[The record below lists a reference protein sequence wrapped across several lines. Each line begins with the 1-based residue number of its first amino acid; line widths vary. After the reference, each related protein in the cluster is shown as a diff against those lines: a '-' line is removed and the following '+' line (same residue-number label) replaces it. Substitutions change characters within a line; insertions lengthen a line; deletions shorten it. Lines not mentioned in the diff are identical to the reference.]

1 MIGNWLAYIYNLLP
15 LAVRQPRVGLL
26 ISVLLS
32 PAKTSINE
40 LTTYIADARLRSAA
54 TWQVMWLEKLLS
66 DALGYPITII
76 ESTGLPIDFIVSGVS
91 YTDETLARGLLNRY
105 KLAGKSYVLTFADVQ
120 IEGQWLNPVCAR
132 TNEALLVGYW
142 VHPVCVKQLFTPDP
156 DPDPDPD
163 PITFKVILNWDSSQQ
178 GQFDG
183 ITGSVKIMRGS
194 TQVDLKMVTQYSKG
208 ETLTFTLPGNA
219 QGYSADFN
227 GLDAVLEGAGLVTE
241 IFWSE
246 EQSMSNPQTTKET
259 GVYSVSKTIWVNVSP
274 GG

>member
-66 DALGYPITII
+66 DALGYPINII

-132 TNEALLVGYW
+132 TNEITITGQWLY
-142 VHPVCVKQLFTPDP
+142 PVCAKDP
-156 DPDPDPD
+156 ESTIIFEVVLSWAGSQGDLDGMSGA
-163 PITFKVILNWDSSQQ
+163 VSILNSSYQAVTSA
-178 GQFDG
+178 D
-183 ITGSVKIMRGS
+183 
-194 TQVDLKMVTQYSKG
+194 VTQYSKTDLL
-208 ETLTFTLPGNA
+208 EFTLPLIA
-219 QGYSADFN
+219 EGYLLDFN
-227 GLDAVLEGAGLVTE
+227 ALYANLEGLAIVTE
-241 IFWSE
+241 ILWSE
-246 EQSMSNPQTTKET
+246 NNGMSNPQSDKRTTLYTEST
-259 GVYSVSKTIWVNVSP
+259 TIYVQVYPVENP
-274 GG
+274 QQ